1 MKYKICFNVRN
12 GYRKKL
18 YTKYDKPSFKINKP
32 FYRIGKPTISKPSFP
47 ENLDDILTYDHYS
60 FYDDYTDQVYF
71 PKIGGLDEYSDN
83 SIITLIDK
91 KDFALI
97 AIYKDETKIIEKYFN
112 EIDNQIVIG
121 KTIKKNKAG
130 FEVWQKCDCIQHECE
145 IEIDEEF
152 DWNKLT
158 FVAYNWR
165 GKKNLIA
172 NKVYY
177 NNKEIDVKIKS
188 RGTVDESYIYFYD
201 CKGYFESVDYDGF
214 EATDP

>member
-1 MKYKICFNVRN
+1 MKYKICINVRN

-18 YTKYDKPSFKINKP
+18 YTKYDKPSYK
-32 FYRIGKPTISKPSFP
+32 IGKPTTFKPSFP
-47 ENLDDILTYDHYS
+47 ESLDDILMYDHYS

-71 PKIGGLDEYSDN
+71 PKIDGLDLDEYSDN

-91 KDFALI
+91 KDFSSI

-112 EIDNQIVIG
+112 EIDNQIVVG

-130 FEVWQKCDCIQHECE
+130 FEVWQKCEYIQHECE
-145 IEIDEEF
+145 IEINEEF

-177 NNKEIDVKIKS
+177 NNKEIDVKIES
-188 RGTVDESYIYFYD
+188 RGTVDESYIYFYR
-201 CKGYFESVDYDGF
+201 KGFFESVDYDGF
-214 EATDP
+214 EATDPY